1 MTLESTDDHS
11 SLRGV
16 PGLFSGGGTVHVLV
30 VNDSSDGDVGVTAT
44 FYDSA
49 GNPLGGES
57 KVVEISEEESRPLAL
72 TRYPKAQNDNILGLT
87 VFYPYLYNIVKGTGA
102 RRTVLD

>member
-1 MTLESTDDHS
+1 VTLESTDDHS

-30 VNDSSDGDVGVTAT
+30 VNNSSDRDVGVTAT

-49 GNPLGGES
+49 GNSLGGES
-57 KVVEISEEESRPLAL
+57 RVVEISEEESRLLAL
-72 TRYPKAQNDNILGLT
+72 TLYPKAQNDIILGLT
-87 VFYPYLYNIVKGTGA
+87 FSIYIYIS
-102 RRTVLD
+102 